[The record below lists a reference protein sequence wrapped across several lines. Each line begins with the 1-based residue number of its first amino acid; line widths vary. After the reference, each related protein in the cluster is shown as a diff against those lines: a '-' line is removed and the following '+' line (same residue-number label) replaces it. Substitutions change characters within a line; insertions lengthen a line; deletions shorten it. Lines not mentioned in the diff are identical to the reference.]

1 MRINLQDGDIE
12 FRPTIEADI
21 EKIIQVEN
29 DESNR
34 RLIRQ
39 WTHQEHL
46 AAIESSNIAHF
57 AIQKISTKEL
67 VGHVI
72 LIGANNTDRC
82 LEFRRIAIDQ
92 KGNGYGRSAVR
103 LIKKYT
109 FEQIKFHRLWLEVL
123 EHNTPAIRLYE
134 SEGFVREGFHREA
147 KRDGEHYLSFIVM
160 SMLEQ
165 EYFGNS

>member
-1 MRINLQDGDIE
+1 MPTRLQDGDIE
-12 FRPTIEADI
+12 FRPTAEADI
-21 EKIIQVEN
+21 EKIILIEN
-29 DESNR
+29 DDSNR

-39 WTHQEHL
+39 WTHQEHT
-46 AAIESSNIAHF
+46 AAIASSNIAHF
-57 AIQKISTKEL
+57 VILKVSTKEI
-67 VGHVI
+67 VGHTI
-72 LIGANNTDRC
+72 LIGVDNADRC
-82 LEFRRIAIDQ
+82 LEFKRIAIDQ

-109 FEQIKFHRLWLEVL
+109 FEQINFHRLWLEVL
-123 EHNTPAIRLYE
+123 QHNTPAINLYE
-134 SEGFVREGFHREA
+134 SEGFVREGLHREA